1 MNKSTNTKHSQREY
15 FALIN
20 WAPTAFA
27 ICTDKWWR
35 MTGSNRRPPAC
46 KAGAL
51 PAELIPQDLN
61 FQNSSTLTWWVWLGS
76 NQRPLRYQHSALT
89 SWATD
94 PSWFCKEFQKGS
106 TNWIDDQCCC
116 LKQQPIRMGVRSAK
130 KASFPERR
138 WSSRTFRYGY
148 LVTTSPQSR
157 TLPW

>member
-1 MNKSTNTKHSQREY
+1 MN
-15 FALIN
+15 FAS
-20 WAPTAFA
+20 AAFA
-27 ICTDKWWR
+27 MNTDKWWR

-51 PAELIPQDLN
+51 PAELIPQDRNALKISWD
-61 FQNSSTLTWWVWLGS
+61 SSNLIWWVWLDS

-94 PSWFCKEFQKGS
+94 PRNS
-106 TNWIDDQCCC
+106 TKNLW
-116 LKQQPIRMGVRSAK
+116 KVAPIRLNKFNWRPMLLFDTTADKNGRK
-130 KASFPERR
+130 KRKEASFPERR

>member
-1 MNKSTNTKHSQREY
+1 MNCVPLSAQ
-15 FALIN
+15 A
-20 WAPTAFA
+20 AFYPVR
-27 ICTDKWWR
+27 DKWWR

-51 PAELIPQDLN
+51 PAELIPQDQNTLN
-61 FQNSSTLTWWVWLGS
+61 FPWNSSNLIWWVWLDS

-94 PSWFCKEFQKGS
+94 PHNS
-106 TNWIDDQCCC
+106 TKNPW
-116 LKQQPIRMGVRSAK
+116 KQHQLDWWPMLLFYTTTDKNGREKRE